1 MRQMDLQWN
10 LLMGNLGMQVQAGY
24 YVSQDIKAGADF
36 GTRLASPGPKANL
49 VFPTTVGE
57 CANQEPP
64 WCQVRVR
71 YLGWMFF
78 LSADRYM
85 SAEAISEVVTVAKD
99 CCSSSMDDM
108 LGYYA
113 SICLYVGNK
122 DVF

>member
-1 MRQMDLQWN
+1 MRQLDLQWN
-10 LLMGNLGMQVQAGY
+10 IQMGNLGMQVQTGY
-24 YVSQDIKAGADF
+24 FVSHDIKADADF

-71 YLGWMFF
+71 YLGLMVF

-85 SAEAISEVVTVAKD
+85 IAGKVPLE
-99 CCSSSMDDM
+99 
-108 LGYYA
+108 
-113 SICLYVGNK
+113 
-122 DVF
+122 

>member
-1 MRQMDLQWN
+1 MRQLDLQWN
-10 LLMGNLGMQVQAGY
+10 ILMGNLGMQIQAGY
-24 YVSQDIKAGADF
+24 YVSHDIKAGADF

-71 YLGWMFF
+71 YLGWMSF

-85 SAEAISEVVTVAKD
+85 SAGKYH
-99 CCSSSMDDM
+99 
-108 LGYYA
+108 L
-113 SICLYVGNK
+113 NK

>member
-1 MRQMDLQWN
+1 
-10 LLMGNLGMQVQAGY
+10 MGNLGMQVRVGY
-24 YVSQDIKAGADF
+24 YVAYDIKAGADF

-71 YLGWMFF
+71 YLGLMVF

-85 SAEAISEVVTVAKD
+85 IAGKVPLE
-99 CCSSSMDDM
+99 
-108 LGYYA
+108 
-113 SICLYVGNK
+113 
-122 DVF
+122 

>member
-1 MRQMDLQWN
+1 
-10 LLMGNLGMQVQAGY
+10 MGNLGMQVRVGY
-24 YVSQDIKAGADF
+24 YVAYDIKAGADF

-78 LSADRYM
+78 LFADRYM

-99 CCSSSMDDM
+99 CRSSSMDDM
-108 LGYYA
+108 LVYYA